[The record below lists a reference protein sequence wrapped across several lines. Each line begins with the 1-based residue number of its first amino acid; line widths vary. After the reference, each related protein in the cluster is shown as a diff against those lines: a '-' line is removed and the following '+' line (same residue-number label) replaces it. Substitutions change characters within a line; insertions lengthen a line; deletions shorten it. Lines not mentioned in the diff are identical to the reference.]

1 MVDSSFYKNSGPFK
15 ISSIIK
21 DIDCEFVG
29 DRDFVVEN
37 IAPLESAKPSELTF
51 FNNKKYLK
59 IFNSSNAGV
68 IIVEKKYAIGC
79 KKNYIISQN
88 PYYTFA
94 LIANKFYEN
103 LSKFENYYSEEE
115 AMTDF
120 DDTIKISKNS
130 FIHKS
135 VKLGKNIIIG
145 LNSVIGPNVNIGNN
159 CNIADNVSIFF
170 ANLDENVKV
179 ASGTKI
185 GSEGFGFATDGD
197 KIQKIPQIGRVIIM
211 KNVEIGSNCCIDRGS
226 AGDTVIG
233 NNCMVDNLVHIAHNV
248 EIGKNCI
255 IAGQVGIAG
264 STKIGKNVSIGGQV
278 GVNGHIKI
286 GNNVK
291 IAAKSGVISDIND
304 NVTMGGYPSVPIKDW
319 HRNTIFL
326 KKSIKK
332 NEK

>member
-1 MVDSSFYKNSGPFK
+1 MVDSNFYRNSGPFK
-15 ISSIIK
+15 ISSIIEG
-21 DIDCEFVG
+21 IDCEFVG

-37 IAPLESAKPSELTF
+37 IAPLESAKPKELTF

-68 IIVEKKYAIGC
+68 FIVEKKFAIGF
-79 KKNYIISQN
+79 KKNCIISKN

-94 LIANKFYEN
+94 LIAKKFYKN
-103 LSKFENYYSEEE
+103 SFNSENYYTEEE

-120 DDTIKISKNS
+120 DDSVKMSKNS

-135 VKLGKNIIIG
+135 VKLGRNIVIG
-145 LNSVIGPNVNIGNN
+145 LNSVIGPNVKIGNN
-159 CNIADNVSIFF
+159 CSIADNVSIFF

-185 GSEGFGFATDGD
+185 GSEGFGFAVDGN

-211 KNVEIGSNCCIDRGS
+211 KNSEIGANCCIDRGS

-233 NNCMVDNLVHIAHNV
+233 DNCMIDNLVHIAHNV
-248 EIGKNCI
+248 KIGSNCI

-264 STKIGKNVSIGGQV
+264 SVKIGKNVSIGGQV
-278 GVNGHIKI
+278 GVNGHINI

-291 IAAKSGVISDIND
+291 IAAKSGVIGDIND

-326 KKSIKK
+326 KKSIKRY
-332 NEK
+332 EK